1 MALLWGPEPRHS
13 DSRSQELLFYETSQG
28 KGGTAWWEAGCKE
41 HFVRVRPCSLA
52 CGRRL
57 RSLFVSLSSP
67 PLSGRRQR
75 DSEEGFW
82 AHSPRSPEH
91 FAGWGERGEE
101 DGNPLPPPLQTSAS
115 CSLAHI
121 PHSFK
126 PGHSVPWRERNRVGG
141 MERERRHAWLHF
153 WKHIMKLQRVGRVT
167 QPVLEIHPGTCSSL
181 GFPHL
186 DTAQEGISATSPGN
200 SEVVLRSIGSAD

>member
-1 MALLWGPEPRHS
+1 MVGGRVQRAL
-13 DSRSQELLFYETSQG
+13 
-28 KGGTAWWEAGCKE
+28 CKHLKE
-41 HFVRVRPCSLA
+41 ESGSCSLT
-52 CGRRL
+52 CGR

-75 DSEEGFW
+75 DSEEDFW

-141 MERERRHAWLHF
+141 MDGERRRAWLHF
-153 WKHIMKLQRVGRVT
+153 WKHIMKLREGR
-167 QPVLEIHPGTCSSL
+167 ESH
-181 GFPHL
+181 
-186 DTAQEGISATSPGN
+186 TACAGN
-200 SEVVLRSIGSAD
+200 SPSYLLIPRLPMFRYSPRRDLSRFSREERGGAWKYRLS